1 MKRIFH
7 ERRQAFLASCLKYS
21 RYVLND
27 HFVLVL
33 LVFLG
38 FLSLQ
43 YRQLLEN
50 FPQPVW
56 PVYLLLLA
64 VSILLFFAGSA
75 ATYLE
80 EPDQHFL
87 LTKEGEILELIQQAI
102 RRQFVLWGLVQSLGQ
117 LLFLPLYLK
126 LGLPVWGF
134 GLYLLVLT
142 AGKYSL
148 IQAKWSSY
156 TKNGIFQWGLA
167 IDRERKRQQ
176 SILQFFALFTRVK
189 GITSSVK
196 RRSFLDGF
204 LKLVAKRSEKTW
216 DYLYL
221 RAFLRSGDFLG
232 LTIRL
237 FALSLVAI
245 LTIDLAWLAVGLVLL
260 FDYLLLFQLLALYGV
275 YDYQYLNYLYPIE
288 QTRRTKGFLRVLRGI
303 LYSVLGI
310 QSILALFLLEEKM
323 YLGILILGGFL
334 LNQFYLAIKAKKL
347 ID

>member
-7 ERRQAFLASCLKYS
+7 ERRQAFLARCLKYS

-33 LVFLG
+33 LVLLG

-50 FPQPVW
+50 VPQPVW

-64 VSILLFFAGSA
+64 VSTLLFLSGST

-87 LTKEGEILELIQQAI
+87 LTKEGEILKLIQQAI
-102 RRQFVLWGLVQSLGQ
+102 RRQLMVWGLVQILGQ

-126 LGLPVWGF
+126 LGWPVWGF

-148 IQAKWSSY
+148 IQAKWAPY
-156 TKNGIFQWGLA
+156 TKEGSFRWGPA

-176 SILQFFALFTRVK
+176 IIMQFFALFTKVK

-196 RRSFLDGF
+196 RRSYLDGW
-204 LKLVAKRSEKTW
+204 LRLVAKRSEKTW

-221 RAFLRSGDFLG
+221 RAFLRSGDFWGLSLRLLG
-232 LTIRL
+232 L
-237 FALSLVAI
+237 SLLVL
-245 LTIDLAWLAVGLVLL
+245 LTIDLAWLATGLVLL
-260 FDYLLLFQLLALYGV
+260 FNYLLLFQLLALYRV
-275 YDYQYLNYLYPIE
+275 YEYQYLNRLYPLDQVVKI
-288 QTRRTKGFLRVLRGI
+288 KGFQRVLRGI
-303 LYSVLGI
+303 LY
-310 QSILALFLLEEKM
+310 
-323 YLGILILGGFL
+323 GILGF
-334 LNQFYLAIKAKKL
+334 KASWHFFFWKRRCIWESSSWGAL
-347 ID
+347 S

>member
-33 LVFLG
+33 LVLLG

-196 RRSFLDGF
+196 RRSYLDGL
-204 LKLVAKRSEKTW
+204 LKMVAKRSEKTW

-221 RAFLRSGDFLG
+221 RAFLRSGDFWG

-237 FALSLVAI
+237 FTLSLVAL

-275 YDYQYLNYLYPIE
+275 YDY
-288 QTRRTKGFLRVLRGI
+288 
-303 LYSVLGI
+303 
-310 QSILALFLLEEKM
+310 
-323 YLGILILGGFL
+323 
-334 LNQFYLAIKAKKL
+334 
-347 ID
+347 

>member
-1 MKRIFH
+1 M
-7 ERRQAFLASCLKYS
+7 
-21 RYVLND
+21 
-27 HFVLVL
+27 
-33 LVFLG
+33 G

-50 FPQPVW
+50 VPQPVW

-64 VSILLFFAGSA
+64 VSTLLFLSGST

-87 LTKEGEILELIQQAI
+87 LTKEGEILKLIQQAI
-102 RRQFVLWGLVQSLGQ
+102 RRQLMVWGLVQILGQ

-126 LGLPVWGF
+126 LGWPVWGF

-148 IQAKWSSY
+148 IQAKWAPY
-156 TKNGIFQWGLA
+156 TKEGSFRWGPA

-176 SILQFFALFTRVK
+176 IIMQFFALFTKVK

-196 RRSFLDGF
+196 RRSYLDGW
-204 LKLVAKRSEKTW
+204 LRLVAKRSEKTW

-221 RAFLRSGDFLG
+221 RAFLRSGDFWGLSLRLLG
-232 LTIRL
+232 L
-237 FALSLVAI
+237 SLLVL
-245 LTIDLAWLAVGLVLL
+245 LTIDLAWLATGLVLL
-260 FDYLLLFQLLALYGV
+260 FNYLLLFQLLALYRV
-275 YDYQYLNYLYPIE
+275 YEYQYLNRLYPLDQVVKI
-288 QTRRTKGFLRVLRGI
+288 KGFQRVLRGI
-303 LYSVLGI
+303 LYGILGL
-310 QSILALFLLEEKM
+310 QSILAFFLLEEKM
-323 YLGILILGGFL
+323 YLGILILGSFI
-334 LNQFYLAIKAKKL
+334 LNHFYLARKAKKL

>member
-33 LVFLG
+33 LVLLG

-64 VSILLFFAGSA
+64 VSILLFFAGST

-196 RRSFLDGF
+196 RRSYLDGL
-204 LKLVAKRSEKTW
+204 LKMVAKRSEKTW

-221 RAFLRSGDFLG
+221 RAFLRSGDFWG

-237 FALSLVAI
+237 FTLSLVAL

-323 YLGILILGGFL
+323 YLGILILGGFI

>member
-7 ERRQAFLASCLKYS
+7 ERRQAFLARCLKYS

-33 LVFLG
+33 LVLLG

-50 FPQPVW
+50 VPQPVW

-64 VSILLFFAGSA
+64 VSTLLFLSGST

-87 LTKEGEILELIQQAI
+87 LTKEGEILKLIQQAI
-102 RRQFVLWGLVQSLGQ
+102 RRQLMVWGLVQILGQ

-126 LGLPVWGF
+126 LGWPVWGF

-148 IQAKWSSY
+148 IQAKWAPY
-156 TKNGIFQWGLA
+156 TKEGSFRWGPA

-176 SILQFFALFTRVK
+176 IIMQFFALFTKVK

-196 RRSFLDGF
+196 RRSYLDGW
-204 LKLVAKRSEKTW
+204 LRLVAKRSEKTW

-221 RAFLRSGDFLG
+221 RAFLRSGDFWGLSLRLLG
-232 LTIRL
+232 L
-237 FALSLVAI
+237 SLLVL
-245 LTIDLAWLAVGLVLL
+245 LTIDLAWLATGLVLL
-260 FDYLLLFQLLALYGV
+260 FNYLLLFQLLALYRV
-275 YDYQYLNYLYPIE
+275 YEYQYLNRLYPLDQVVKI
-288 QTRRTKGFLRVLRGI
+288 KGFQRVLRGI
-303 LYSVLGI
+303 LYGILGL
-310 QSILALFLLEEKM
+310 QSILAFFLLEEKM
-323 YLGILILGGFL
+323 YLGILILGSFI
-334 LNQFYLAIKAKKL
+334 LNHFYLARIAKKL

>member
-33 LVFLG
+33 FVLLG

-196 RRSFLDGF
+196 RRSYLDGL
-204 LKLVAKRSEKTW
+204 LKMVAKRSEKTW

-221 RAFLRSGDFLG
+221 RAFLRSGDFWG

-237 FALSLVAI
+237 FTLSLVAL

-323 YLGILILGGFL
+323 YLGILILGGFI

>member
-7 ERRQAFLASCLKYS
+7 ERRQAFLARCLKYS

-33 LVFLG
+33 LVLLG

-64 VSILLFFAGSA
+64 VSTLLFLSGST

-87 LTKEGEILELIQQAI
+87 LTKEGEILKLIQQAI
-102 RRQFVLWGLVQSLGQ
+102 RRQLMVWGLVQILGQ

-126 LGLPVWGF
+126 LGWPVWGF

-148 IQAKWSSY
+148 IQAKWSSN
-156 TKNGIFQWGLA
+156 TKDGTFQWGLA

-176 SILQFFALFTRVK
+176 IILQFFALFTKVK

-196 RRSFLDGF
+196 RRSYLDGW
-204 LKLVAKRSEKTW
+204 LRLVAKRSEKTW

-221 RAFLRSGDFLG
+221 RAFLRSGDFWGLSLRLLG
-232 LTIRL
+232 L
-237 FALSLVAI
+237 SLLVL
-245 LTIDLAWLAVGLVLL
+245 LTIDLAWLATGLVLL
-260 FDYLLLFQLLALYGV
+260 FNYLLLFQLLALYRV
-275 YDYQYLNYLYPIE
+275 YEYQYLNRLYPLDQVVKI
-288 QTRRTKGFLRVLRGI
+288 KGFQRVLRGI
-303 LYSVLGI
+303 LYGILGL
-310 QSILALFLLEEKM
+310 QSILAFFLLEEKM
-323 YLGILILGGFL
+323 YLGILILGSFI
-334 LNQFYLAIKAKKL
+334 LNQFYLARKAKKL

>member
-7 ERRQAFLASCLKYS
+7 ERRQAFLARCLKYS

-50 FPQPVW
+50 FPQPAW

-64 VSILLFFAGSA
+64 VTSLLFFAGST

-87 LTKEGEILELIQQAI
+87 LTKEREVLFLVQQAI
-102 RRQFVLWGLVQSLGQ
+102 RWQFIFWGLVQILGQ

-126 LGLPVWGF
+126 LGLPAWAF
-134 GLYLLVLT
+134 GLYLFTLT
-142 AGKYSL
+142 AGKYAL

-156 TKNGIFQWGLA
+156 TKDGIFQWNLA
-167 IDRERKRQQ
+167 IDQERKRQQ

-189 GITSSVK
+189 GITSSVR
-196 RRSFLDGF
+196 RRSYLDGF
-204 LKLVAKRSEKTW
+204 LKLVAKSSEKTW

-221 RAFLRSGDFLG
+221 RAFLRSGDFWG

-237 FALSLVAI
+237 FVLSLVAM
-245 LTIDLAWLAVGLVLL
+245 LTIDLPWLATGLVLL
-260 FDYLLLFQLLALYGV
+260 FNYLLLFQLLALYGV
-275 YDYQYLNYLYPIE
+275 YDYQYLNHLYPIKK
-288 QTRRTKGFLRVLRGI
+288 TRRTKGFLRVLRGI
-303 LYSVLGI
+303 LYSVLGL
-310 QSILALFLLEEKM
+310 QSILAIFLLEEKM
-323 YLGILILGGFL
+323 YLGILILGGFI

>member
-33 LVFLG
+33 LVLLG

-156 TKNGIFQWGLA
+156 TKDGIFQWNLA
-167 IDRERKRQQ
+167 IDQERKRQQ

-196 RRSFLDGF
+196 RRSYLDGL
-204 LKLVAKRSEKTW
+204 LKMVAKRSEKTW

-221 RAFLRSGDFLG
+221 RAFLRSGDFWG

-237 FALSLVAI
+237 FTLSLVAL

-323 YLGILILGGFL
+323 YLGILILGGFI

>member
-1 MKRIFH
+1 MKRNFH
-7 ERRQAFLASCLKYS
+7 ERRQAFLARCLKYS

-33 LVFLG
+33 LVLLG

-50 FPQPVW
+50 VPQPVW

-64 VSILLFFAGSA
+64 VSTLLFLSGST

-87 LTKEGEILELIQQAI
+87 LTKEGEILKLIQQAI
-102 RRQFVLWGLVQSLGQ
+102 RRQLMVWGLVQILGQ

-126 LGLPVWGF
+126 LGWPVWGF

-148 IQAKWSSY
+148 IQAKWAPY
-156 TKNGIFQWGLA
+156 TKEGSFRWGPA

-176 SILQFFALFTRVK
+176 IILQFFALFTKVK

-196 RRSFLDGF
+196 RRSYLDGW
-204 LKLVAKRSEKTW
+204 LRLVAKRSEKTW

-221 RAFLRSGDFLG
+221 RAFLRSGDFWGLSLRLLG
-232 LTIRL
+232 L
-237 FALSLVAI
+237 SLLVL
-245 LTIDLAWLAVGLVLL
+245 LTIDLAWLATGLVLL
-260 FDYLLLFQLLALYGV
+260 FNYLLLFQLLALYRV
-275 YDYQYLNYLYPIE
+275 YEYQYLNRLYPLDQVVKI
-288 QTRRTKGFLRVLRGI
+288 KGFQRVLRGI
-303 LYSVLGI
+303 LYGILGL
-310 QSILALFLLEEKM
+310 QSILAFFLLEEKM
-323 YLGILILGGFL
+323 YLGILILGSFI
-334 LNQFYLAIKAKKL
+334 LNHFYLARKAKKL

>member
-7 ERRQAFLASCLKYS
+7 ERRQAFLARCLKYS

-50 FPQPVW
+50 FPQPAW
-56 PVYLLLLA
+56 SVYLLLLV
-64 VSILLFFAGSA
+64 VSLLLFFAGSTV
-75 ATYLE
+75 TYLE
-80 EPDQHFL
+80 EPDQHFF

-102 RRQFVLWGLVQSLGQ
+102 RWQFVLWGLVQGLGQ

-126 LGLPVWGF
+126 LGWPLWGF
-134 GLYLLVLT
+134 GLYLLILT

-148 IQAKWSSY
+148 IQAKWAPY
-156 TKNGIFQWGLA
+156 TKDGGFQWGLA

-176 SILQFFALFTRVK
+176 TILQFFALFTRVK

-196 RRSFLDGF
+196 RRSYLDGW
-204 LKLVAKRSEKTW
+204 LRLVAKRPEKTW

-221 RAFLRSGDFLG
+221 RAFLRSGDFWG
-232 LTIRL
+232 LTLRL
-237 FALSLVAI
+237 FGLSLLVL
-245 LTIDLAWLAVGLVLL
+245 LTIDLAWLATGLVLL
-260 FDYLLLFQLLALYGV
+260 FNYLLLFQLLALYRV
-275 YDYQYLNYLYPIE
+275 YDYQYLNHLYPIKK
-288 QTRRTKGFLRVLRGI
+288 TRRTKGFLRVLRGI
-303 LYSVLGI
+303 LYSVLGV
-310 QSILALFLLEEKM
+310 QSILAIFLLEEKM

>member
-7 ERRQAFLASCLKYS
+7 ERRQAFLARCLKYS

-33 LVFLG
+33 LVLLG

-50 FPQPVW
+50 VPQPVW

-64 VSILLFFAGSA
+64 VSTLLFLSGST

-87 LTKEGEILELIQQAI
+87 LTKEGEILKLIQQAI
-102 RRQFVLWGLVQSLGQ
+102 RRQLMVWGLVQILGQ

-126 LGLPVWGF
+126 LGWPVWGF

-148 IQAKWSSY
+148 IQAKWAPY
-156 TKNGIFQWGLA
+156 TKEGSFRWGPA

-176 SILQFFALFTRVK
+176 IIMQFFALFTKVK

-196 RRSFLDGF
+196 RRSYLDGW
-204 LKLVAKRSEKTW
+204 LRLVAKWSEKTW
-216 DYLYL
+216 DYLYF
-221 RAFLRSGDFLG
+221 RVFLRSGDFWGLSLRLLG
-232 LTIRL
+232 L
-237 FALSLVAI
+237 SLLVL
-245 LTIDLAWLAVGLVLL
+245 LTIDLAWLATGLVLL
-260 FDYLLLFQLLALYGV
+260 FNYLLLFQLLALYRV
-275 YDYQYLNYLYPIE
+275 YEYQYLNRLYPLDQVVKI
-288 QTRRTKGFLRVLRGI
+288 KGFQRVLRGI
-303 LYSVLGI
+303 LYGILGL
-310 QSILALFLLEEKM
+310 QSILAFFLLEEKM
-323 YLGILILGGFL
+323 YLGILILGSFI
-334 LNQFYLAIKAKKL
+334 LNHFYLARKAKKL

>member
-33 LVFLG
+33 LVLLG

-196 RRSFLDGF
+196 RRSYLDGL
-204 LKLVAKRSEKTW
+204 LKMVAKRSEKTW

-221 RAFLRSGDFLG
+221 RAFLRSGDFWG

-237 FALSLVAI
+237 FTLSLVAL

-323 YLGILILGGFL
+323 YLGILILGGFI

>member
-33 LVFLG
+33 LVLLG

-196 RRSFLDGF
+196 RRSFLDGL
-204 LKLVAKRSEKTW
+204 LKMVAKRSEKTW

-221 RAFLRSGDFLG
+221 RAFLRSGDFWG

-237 FALSLVAI
+237 FTLSLVAL

-323 YLGILILGGFL
+323 YLGILILGGFI

>member
-33 LVFLG
+33 LVLLG

-221 RAFLRSGDFLG
+221 RAFLRSGDFWG

-237 FALSLVAI
+237 FTLSLVAL

-323 YLGILILGGFL
+323 YLGILILGGFI

>member
-7 ERRQAFLASCLKYS
+7 ERRQAFLARCLKYS

-33 LVFLG
+33 LVLLG

-50 FPQPVW
+50 VPQPVW

-64 VSILLFFAGSA
+64 VSTLLFLSGST

-87 LTKEGEILELIQQAI
+87 LTKEGEILKLIQQAI
-102 RRQFVLWGLVQSLGQ
+102 RRQLMVWGLVQILGQ

-126 LGLPVWGF
+126 LGWPVWGF

-148 IQAKWSSY
+148 IQAKWAPY
-156 TKNGIFQWGLA
+156 TKEGSFRWGPA

-176 SILQFFALFTRVK
+176 IIMQFFALFTKVK

-196 RRSFLDGF
+196 RRSYLDGW
-204 LKLVAKRSEKTW
+204 LRLVAKRSEKTW

-221 RAFLRSGDFLG
+221 RAFLRSGDFWGLSLRLLG
-232 LTIRL
+232 L
-237 FALSLVAI
+237 SLLVL
-245 LTIDLAWLAVGLVLL
+245 LTIDLAWLATGLVLL
-260 FDYLLLFQLLALYGV
+260 FNYLLLFQLLALYRV
-275 YDYQYLNYLYPIE
+275 YEYQYLNRLYPLDQVVKI
-288 QTRRTKGFLRVLRGI
+288 KGFQRVLRGI
-303 LYSVLGI
+303 LYGILGL
-310 QSILALFLLEEKM
+310 QSILAFFLLEEKM
-323 YLGILILGGFL
+323 YLGILILGSFI
-334 LNQFYLAIKAKKL
+334 LNHFYLARKAKKL

>member
-1 MKRIFH
+1 MKRNFH
-7 ERRQAFLASCLKYS
+7 ERRQAFLARCLKYS

-33 LVFLG
+33 LVLLG

-50 FPQPVW
+50 VPQPVW

-64 VSILLFFAGSA
+64 VSTLLFLSGST

-87 LTKEGEILELIQQAI
+87 LTKEGEILKLIQQAI
-102 RRQFVLWGLVQSLGQ
+102 RRQLMVWGLVQILGQ

-126 LGLPVWGF
+126 LGWPVWGF

-148 IQAKWSSY
+148 IQAKWAPY
-156 TKNGIFQWGLA
+156 TKEGSFRWGPA

-176 SILQFFALFTRVK
+176 IIMQFFALFTKVK

-196 RRSFLDGF
+196 RRSYLDGW
-204 LKLVAKRSEKTW
+204 LRLVAKRSEKTW

-221 RAFLRSGDFLG
+221 RAFLRSGDFWGLSLRLLG
-232 LTIRL
+232 L
-237 FALSLVAI
+237 SLLVL
-245 LTIDLAWLAVGLVLL
+245 LTIDLAWLATGLVLL
-260 FDYLLLFQLLALYGV
+260 FNYLLLFQLLALYRV
-275 YDYQYLNYLYPIE
+275 YEYQYLNRLYPLDQVVKI
-288 QTRRTKGFLRVLRGI
+288 KGFQRVLRGI
-303 LYSVLGI
+303 LYGILGL
-310 QSILALFLLEEKM
+310 QSILAFFLLEEKM
-323 YLGILILGGFL
+323 YLGILILGSFI
-334 LNQFYLAIKAKKL
+334 LNHFYLARKAKKL

>member
-7 ERRQAFLASCLKYS
+7 ERRQAFLARCLKYS

-33 LVFLG
+33 LVLLG

-50 FPQPVW
+50 VPQPVW

-64 VSILLFFAGSA
+64 VSTLLFLSGST

-87 LTKEGEILELIQQAI
+87 LTKEGEILKLIQQAI
-102 RRQFVLWGLVQSLGQ
+102 RRQLMVWGLVQILGQ

-126 LGLPVWGF
+126 LGWPVWGF

-148 IQAKWSSY
+148 IQAKWAPY
-156 TKNGIFQWGLA
+156 TKEGSFRWGPA

-176 SILQFFALFTRVK
+176 IILQFFALFTKVK
-189 GITSSVK
+189 GMSSSVK
-196 RRSFLDGF
+196 RRSYLDGW
-204 LKLVAKRSEKTW
+204 LRLVAKRSEKTW

-221 RAFLRSGDFLG
+221 RAFLRSGDFWGLSLRLLG
-232 LTIRL
+232 L
-237 FALSLVAI
+237 SLLVL
-245 LTIDLAWLAVGLVLL
+245 LTIDLAWLATGLVLL
-260 FDYLLLFQLLALYGV
+260 FNYLLLFQLLALYRV
-275 YDYQYLNYLYPIE
+275 YEYQYLNRLYPLDQVVKI
-288 QTRRTKGFLRVLRGI
+288 KGFQRVLRGI
-303 LYSVLGI
+303 LYGILGL
-310 QSILALFLLEEKM
+310 QSILAFFLLEEKM
-323 YLGILILGGFL
+323 YLGILILGSFI
-334 LNQFYLAIKAKKL
+334 LNHFYLARKAKKL

>member
-33 LVFLG
+33 LVLLG

-189 GITSSVK
+189 GITSSVR
-196 RRSFLDGF
+196 RRSYLDGL
-204 LKLVAKRSEKTW
+204 LKMVAKRSEKTW

-221 RAFLRSGDFLG
+221 RAFLRSGDFWG

-237 FALSLVAI
+237 FTLSLVAL

-323 YLGILILGGFL
+323 YLGILILGGFI

>member
-1 MKRIFH
+1 MKRNFH
-7 ERRQAFLASCLKYS
+7 ERRQAFLARCLKYS

-33 LVFLG
+33 LVLLG

-64 VSILLFFAGSA
+64 VSTLLFLSGST

-87 LTKEGEILELIQQAI
+87 LTKEGEILKLIQQAI
-102 RRQFVLWGLVQSLGQ
+102 RRQLMVWGLVQILGQ

-126 LGLPVWGF
+126 LGWPVWGF

-148 IQAKWSSY
+148 IQAKWAPY
-156 TKNGIFQWGLA
+156 TKEGSFRWGPA

-176 SILQFFALFTRVK
+176 IIMQFFALFTKVK

-196 RRSFLDGF
+196 RRSYLDGW
-204 LKLVAKRSEKTW
+204 LRLVAKRSEKTW

-221 RAFLRSGDFLG
+221 RAFLRSGDFWGLSLRLLG
-232 LTIRL
+232 L
-237 FALSLVAI
+237 SLLVL
-245 LTIDLAWLAVGLVLL
+245 LTIDLAWLATGLVLL
-260 FDYLLLFQLLALYGV
+260 FNYLLLFQLLALYRV
-275 YDYQYLNYLYPIE
+275 YEYQYLNRLYPLDQGVKI
-288 QTRRTKGFLRVLRGI
+288 RGFQRVLRGI
-303 LYSVLGI
+303 LYGILGL
-310 QSILALFLLEEKM
+310 QSILAFFLLEEKM
-323 YLGILILGGFL
+323 YLGILILGSFI
-334 LNQFYLAIKAKKL
+334 LNQLYLARKAKKL

>member
-7 ERRQAFLASCLKYS
+7 ERRQAFLARCLKYS

-50 FPQPVW
+50 FPQPAW
-56 PVYLLLLA
+56 SVYLLLLV
-64 VSILLFFAGSA
+64 VSLLLFFAGST

-80 EPDQHFL
+80 EPDQHFF
-87 LTKEGEILELIQQAI
+87 LTKEREILLLVQQAI

-148 IQAKWSSY
+148 IQVKWSSY

-196 RRSFLDGF
+196 RRSYLDGF

-221 RAFLRSGDFLG
+221 RAYLRSGDFFG

-260 FDYLLLFQLLALYGV
+260 FNYLLLFQLFALYGV
-275 YDYQYLNYLYPIE
+275 YDYQYLSRLYPIE
-288 QTRRTKGFLRVLRGI
+288 KTRKNKGFLRVLRRI
-303 LYSVLGI
+303 LYSVLGL
-310 QSILALFLLEEKM
+310 QSIMALLFLKEKL
-323 YLGILILGGFL
+323 YLGVLILGSFI